1 MVAFDHIQNYYLTV
15 PLIGFAMA
23 LSATIGAVSR
33 EWPSARYV
41 LVPAL
46 VLLLGTSALAG
57 HRYSWKATQ
66 DSLEAKR
73 LVLGAREVAQNHP
86 GKTIFL
92 AGITDDQFWNS
103 VYGHPFRLVNLN
115 DVYLAPDNVDKL
127 VPFPE
132 ICDFH
137 DYSKPLPVAIRML
150 EQGQA
155 VVYDAG
161 PQFRDV
167 STEHLALLRR
177 VAGSAEAPKNIEIGD
192 PAFAYLLKS
201 GWYAVEPG
209 YRWTSKSAV
218 AVLGNPAP
226 GEHLEV
232 QGFCAPEEVRTTPIR
247 LTIFANDVALGTV
260 ALDKC
265 ATPIRVS
272 EVLSSVPRRT
282 QLEVRLDVD
291 HTVRVGAD
299 LRDLGVAI
307 ESIRIV
313 P

>member
-1 MVAFDHIQNYYLTV
+1 MVT
-15 PLIGFAMA
+15 A
-23 LSATIGAVSR
+23 LA
-33 EWPSARYV
+33 
-41 LVPAL
+41 
-46 VLLLGTSALAG
+46 LLLGVSALAA
-57 HRYSWKATQ
+57 HRYSWKAAQ

-73 LVLGAREVAQNHP
+73 LVLGAREVARNNP

-103 VYGHPFRLVNLN
+103 FYGHPFRLVNLN

-137 DYSKPLPVAIRML
+137 DYSRPLPVAVRLL
-150 EQGQA
+150 EQGRA

-161 PQFRDV
+161 PEFRDV
-167 STEHLALLRR
+167 TGAHLALLRR
-177 VAGSAEAPKNIEIGD
+177 STGSAEAPKDVQVAD

-201 GWYAVEPG
+201 GWYAPEPG

-218 AVLGNPAP
+218 VVLGNPAP
-226 GEHLEV
+226 GEHLEI
-232 QGFCAPEEVRTTPIR
+232 QAFCAPEQVRTAPIK
-247 LTIFANDVALGTV
+247 LTVFGNDVPLSTLT
-260 ALDKC
+260 LDKC
-265 ATPIRVS
+265 AAPIRVS
-272 EVLSSVPRRT
+272 EALTSMPRRA
-282 QLEVRLDVD
+282 QFEVRIEVD

-299 LRDLGVAI
+299 LRDLGIAI